1 LKKNVYITGYLPL
14 FSIILFSSAFAIH
27 IERLLII
34 KLKFFGVYQGMRE
47 LFSPQAI
54 HLSAGFCLFLLFFMS
69 LAALKLLSDSVMQLG
84 LFFFS
89 SDTEGETLRQTRQG
103 GWIFFAGAMT
113 AVVLNFS
120 FAVILS
126 LFAASAIIY
135 FFYFLLKASTYMG
148 TVNLIGMVFLQL
160 FFWAAF
166 GLVTA
171 YTVIRLYNALMAG
184 IAS

>member
-1 LKKNVYITGYLPL
+1 MKKNVYITGYLPL

-27 IERLLII
+27 IERLLIS

-47 LFSPQAI
+47 LFSAQTI
-54 HLSAGFCLFLLFFMS
+54 HLSAGFCLFLLFFMTF
-69 LAALKLLSDSVMQLG
+69 AALKLLSDSCMQLG

-89 SDTEGETLRQTRQG
+89 MDKEGDTLRLTRQG
-103 GWIFFAGAMT
+103 GWIFFGGAMA

-120 FAVILS
+120 LTIILI
-126 LFAASAIIY
+126 LFAASALVY
-135 FFYFLLKASTYMG
+135 FFYFLLKASTYMNS
-148 TVNLIGMVFLQL
+148 VNIMGMVFLQL

-171 YTVIRLYNALMAG
+171 YTVVRLYNALMAG